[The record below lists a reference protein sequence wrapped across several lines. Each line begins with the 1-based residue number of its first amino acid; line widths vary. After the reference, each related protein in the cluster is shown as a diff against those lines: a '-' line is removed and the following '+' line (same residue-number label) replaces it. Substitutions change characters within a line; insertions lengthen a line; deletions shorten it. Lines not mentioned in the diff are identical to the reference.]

1 MSNRQV
7 FPSALFPLRGDI
19 SAESG
24 ATTVTVV
31 GVQKIPIT
39 APSLLIN
46 GVGQS
51 FDQHVYINGKA
62 DGANPWGIYI
72 NGQSDGSQN
81 IVYVT
86 G

>member
-1 MSNRQV
+1 MNRCV
-7 FPSALFPLRGDI
+7 YPASLFPLRGDLL
-19 SAESG
+19 AEAG

-31 GVQKIPIT
+31 GIQQIPIT
-39 APSLLIN
+39 APCLSIN

-81 IVYVT
+81 IIYVT

>member
-7 FPSALFPLRGDI
+7 WPAGLFPLRGDI
-19 SAESG
+19 SAEAG

-39 APSLLIN
+39 APSLSIN

-51 FDQHVYINGKA
+51 FDQHIYINGKT

-72 NGQSDGSQN
+72 NGAPDGSQN
-81 IVYVT
+81 IIYVT

>member
-1 MSNRQV
+1 MNRQV
-7 FPSALFPLRGDI
+7 FPSSLFPLRGDLL
-19 SAESG
+19 AEAG
-24 ATTVTVV
+24 ATSVVVV
-31 GVQKIPIT
+31 GVQTIPIT
-39 APSLLIN
+39 PPSLSIN

-51 FDQHVYINGKA
+51 FDQHVYINGQS

-81 IVYVT
+81 IIYVT

>member
-1 MSNRQV
+1 MNRQV
-7 FPSALFPLRGDI
+7 WPSSLFPLRGDLL
-19 SAESG
+19 AEAG

-31 GVQKIPIT
+31 GVQAIPIT
-39 APSLLIN
+39 PPSLSIN

-51 FDQHVYINGKA
+51 FDQQVWINGKP

-72 NGQSDGSQN
+72 NGEPDGSQN
-81 IVYVT
+81 VVYVT